1 VSALYGSLLGGGN
14 AVTIMIMISGITAT
28 MMCALIVL
36 ALSRV
41 AARADEELD
50 EIVARRI
57 GATAARGQHE
67 SYAGWA
73 FAQATMSCD
82 PSITV
87 PSSSSNVGTH
97 RLPVSS
103 CTSRRPRVR
112 LSTPGSGASP

>member
-1 VSALYGSLLGGGN
+1 
-14 AVTIMIMISGITAT
+14 VTIIIMISGIAAT
-28 MMCALIVL
+28 MVCGLMVL
-36 ALSRV
+36 ALSR
-41 AARADEELD
+41 AASRADEELD

-57 GATAARGQHE
+57 GATEAREQHE

-73 FAQATMSCD
+73 FAQATISCE

-87 PSSSSNVGTH
+87 PSSSSNVGTQ